1 MVWTVKPDKMEISPL
16 KAYFMMIKA
25 GYKFYRICQLDRMK
39 ENEIFSFTG
48 AAIIKLANVSLLI
61 SWYAHSLHSLT
72 LCPSFSF
79 PCFGPLSFL
88 FFFFPSLP
96 FSLTVTLSDSCISP
110 ALTLTGP
117 QATAGW
123 LSHLSVS
130 TINSPQFRLPKTE
143 WFYFCLHDC

>member
-16 KAYFMMIKA
+16 KAYFTEYVSWIEWKKMKSSALLEQPSLNLPM
-25 GYKFYRICQLDRMK
+25 CPLDRNPWM
-39 ENEIFSFTG
+39 
-48 AAIIKLANVSLLI
+48 LI

-117 QATAGW
+117 QATADW